1 MELKFTVHGEPKGK
15 GRPRFNTKTGH
26 AITPK
31 DTVIYENLVRME
43 YLNQCGETKF
53 PDDAMLDMR
62 IKAYYTIPPSRPK
75 KKKELMRAGIIRP
88 TKKPDMDNCINDVI
102 VAGHTRV
109 KAAKELG
116 MEEVPCTIAD
126 DLTEEQIKAFRLI
139 DNKSAEIATWDE
151 ELLQQELSE
160 ILDIDMSMFGFEE
173 GETDFADEIEDNT
186 YTMKTNIP
194 QYEIAGECPTISEML
209 DKEKSRELIAE
220 IEKAEGITEE
230 ERQFLKDAAGR
241 HNVFNYRNIAEYY
254 AHATPEMQRLMEKSA
269 LVIIDIN
276 NAIANG
282 YASLFAD
289 VLDTMEDEE
298 DA

>member
-1 MELKFTVHGEPKGK
+1 M
-15 GRPRFNTKTGH
+15 GRMQIVYRSIKDILPYEKNPRINDEAVPVVKESIKEFGFR
-26 AITPK
+26 IPI
-31 DTVIYENLVRME
+31 VIDV
-43 YLNQCGETKF
+43 
-53 PDDAMLDMR
+53 
-62 IKAYYTIPPSRPK
+62 
-75 KKKELMRAGIIRP
+75 
-88 TKKPDMDNCINDVI
+88 NDVI

-194 QYEIAGECPTISEML
+194 QYEITGECPTISEML

-289 VLDTMEDEE
+289 VLDTMEDED

>member
-1 MELKFTVHGEPKGK
+1 MGRMQIVYRSIKDILPYEKNPRINGEAVPVVKESIKEFGF
-15 GRPRFNTKTGH
+15 RIP
-26 AITPK
+26 I
-31 DTVIYENLVRME
+31 VIDV
-43 YLNQCGETKF
+43 
-53 PDDAMLDMR
+53 
-62 IKAYYTIPPSRPK
+62 
-75 KKKELMRAGIIRP
+75 
-88 TKKPDMDNCINDVI
+88 NDVI

-194 QYEIAGECPTISEML
+194 QYEITGECPTISEML
-209 DKEKSRELIAE
+209 D
-220 IEKAEGITEE
+220 
-230 ERQFLKDAAGR
+230 
-241 HNVFNYRNIAEYY
+241 Y